1 MGDASVGRCG
11 KAMPQKNDT
20 TDPPLDS
27 RADDPIRRRAYD
39 PLKRWLDLTASAVGL
54 LILAPVLLLAAAAIK
69 LTSRGPVL
77 YRGRRAG
84 RGGVPFDVLKLRTM
98 VEDADRA
105 SAITA
110 GVDARITPFG
120 RLLRRTKL
128 DELPQLWNVLRGEMS
143 LVGPRPEALRIVER
157 HFTLE
162 QRGVLAV
169 RPGLTCTG
177 TLFFY
182 LRLEHLEPPAGV
194 GPEEFYVRELLE
206 PKIDGDLHYV
216 RHRNLAYDLRLLAGT
231 ARVVAFKSL
240 GLEPR
245 WSPPGDWSP

>member
-1 MGDASVGRCG
+1 MGDASVGGCG
-11 KAMPQKNDT
+11 KTMPQTDDT
-20 TDPPLDS
+20 TDPPFD
-27 RADDPIRRRAYD
+27 RRAYD
-39 PLKRWLDLTASAVGL
+39 PLKRLMDLAASTLGL
-54 LILAPVLLLAAAAIK
+54 LVLAPVLLIVAASIK

-84 RGGVPFDVLKLRTM
+84 IGGAPFDVWKLRTM
-98 VEDADRA
+98 VEDADRT

-216 RHRNLAYDLRLLAGT
+216 RHRTLAYDLRLLAET
-231 ARVVAFKSL
+231 TRVVVFKSL

>member
-1 MGDASVGRCG
+1 MVDASVGRCG
-11 KAMPQKNDT
+11 KTMPLKDGT
-20 TDPPLDS
+20 TDPSSD
-27 RADDPIRRRAYD
+27 RRAYD
-39 PLKRWLDLTASAVGL
+39 PLKRLIDLTASVLGL
-54 LILAPVLLLAAAAIK
+54 LILAPLLLVVAASIK

-84 RGGVPFDVLKLRTM
+84 VGGAPFDVLKLRTM
-98 VEDADRA
+98 VEDADRE

-110 GVDARITPFG
+110 GVDARVTPVG
-120 RLLRRTKL
+120 RFLRRTKL

-143 LVGPRPEALRIVER
+143 LVGPRPEALSIVEQ

-162 QRGVLAV
+162 QRGVLAI

-182 LRLEHLEPPAGV
+182 VHLEHLEPPEGV

-206 PKIDGDLHYV
+206 PKITGDLHYV
-216 RHRNLAYDLRLLAGT
+216 HHRTLGYDLRLLAQT
-231 ARVVAFKSL
+231 ARLMVCKIL
-240 GLEPR
+240 GIRPR
-245 WSPPGDWSP
+245 WSPP